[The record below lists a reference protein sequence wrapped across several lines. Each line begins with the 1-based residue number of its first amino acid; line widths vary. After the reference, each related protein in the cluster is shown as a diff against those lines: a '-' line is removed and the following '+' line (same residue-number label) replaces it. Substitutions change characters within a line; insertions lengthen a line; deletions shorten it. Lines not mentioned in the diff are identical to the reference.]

1 MKYIKLFES
10 NGFKQ
15 YIPILKSI
23 QSSIPLQN
31 VIEYLNDT
39 EIDYSHW
46 SELQMYIY
54 YITNSEE

>member
-54 YITNSEE
+54 YIENSEE